1 VSAQTPTAAIVI
13 IGNEILSGKTEDTN
27 GPFLIGELKALGV
40 DLREIAVIPD
50 VAETIIATVSRLSA
64 AFDHVFTSGGV
75 GPTHDDIT
83 IEAIARAFGRRIVR
97 EPSLEKSLRWFYQD
111 HLTDAHLRMADIP
124 EGSELVYDDGIKIP
138 TLRLEN
144 VYIFPGIPELCRM
157 KFATVRE
164 RFRVEPFHLRQI
176 FVDADEGLI
185 ADAMTRAQAAHP
197 SVAIGSYPRLS
208 NADYR
213 VKVTLESKD
222 KAAVDALCDEL
233 VREFGAEH
241 VVRVE

>member
-1 VSAQTPTAAIVI
+1 MSARTPTAAIVI
-13 IGNEILSGKTEDTN
+13 IGNEILSGKTQDTN
-27 GPFLIGELKALGV
+27 GPYLIGELKALGV
-40 DLREIAVIPD
+40 DLREIAVVPD
-50 VAETIIATVSRLSA
+50 IHETIAETVTRLA
-64 AFDHVFTSGGV
+64 AKVDFVFTSGGV

-83 IEAIARAFGRRIVR
+83 IEAVARAFGRRIVR
-97 EPSLEKSLRWFYQD
+97 EPSLEKALRWFYQD
-111 HLTDAHLRMADIP
+111 HLTDAHLRMADVP
-124 EGSELVYDDGIKIP
+124 EGAELVYDDGIKIP

-144 VYIFPGIPELCRM
+144 VYVLPGIPELCRM

-164 RFRVEPFHLRQI
+164 RFRALPFHLRQI

-208 NADYR
+208 NAEYR

-222 KAAVDALCDEL
+222 KGEVDVVCDEL
-233 VREFGAEH
+233 VRAFGAEKI
-241 VVRVE
+241 VRVE